1 MGSGLHDSGSGLPQF
16 AQHPHTAPCYSHRLH
31 SLGHMDCTCCWSGG
45 VSLFLMQSGTHRLET
60 FLLFSAVLKTSP
72 MNSTWKWILW
82 ILWSGSKESNL
93 KVFSISQTEMPSNI
107 FFLVSY
113 NKYKWQNNEA
123 NLMKAQDC
131 GGLALR
137 PISLPS
143 HCVIMRKSRGDPDL
157 LSEWRFPH
165 IKNVGICLNLKK
177 QNGLL

>member
-1 MGSGLHDSGSGLPQF
+1 MKCSDKWDHPVTYFMRSLCLIYGEIKGVGGGWWERHKLYKTDHYGIWFARLWKWLASIRPAPPTLPLV
-16 AQHPHTAPCYSHRLH
+16 YSHRLH

-107 FFLVSY
+107 FFLVWV
-113 NKYKWQNNEA
+113 N
-123 NLMKAQDC
+123 M
-131 GGLALR
+131 
-137 PISLPS
+137 
-143 HCVIMRKSRGDPDL
+143 
-157 LSEWRFPH
+157 PH
-165 IKNVGICLNLKK
+165 NFTRVL
-177 QNGLL
+177 